1 MQELMKKY
9 LRYLP
14 HRFCAGCGNGIV
26 LNCFVRA
33 IDQLKLDTDSYLC
46 VSGIGCS
53 SWIPSPYL
61 NLDTF
66 HTLHG
71 RAIAYATGAKV
82 ANNKL
87 NVIVFTGDGDGAGIG
102 GNHLIHAARRNID
115 LTVLLLNNYT
125 YGMTGGQVAPT
136 TPHASLTST
145 SPYGNPERPFDLCKL
160 VEAAG
165 ATYVARWTVFQPR
178 ALIKSMKE
186 AILHKGFSFIEILS
200 PCPTE
205 YGRRNQLSIR
215 DYLNYFK
222 ELSNPQGNGSK
233 IPLGVFVKKEAP
245 EFCMQLNLIK
255 MKAQGKRGEKID

>member
-1 MQELMKKY
+1 MSKIMNKY

-14 HRFCAGCGNGIV
+14 HKFCSGCGNGII
-26 LNCFVRA
+26 LNCFIRA
-33 IDQLKLDTDSYLC
+33 IDQLDIDLDSYLC

-66 HTLHG
+66 HTVHG

-82 ANNKL
+82 FNNNL
-87 NVIVFTGDGDGAGIG
+87 TVIVFTGDGDGAGIG

-115 LTVLLLNNYT
+115 ITVFLVNNMI

-136 TPHASLTST
+136 TPKNAITDT
-145 SPYGNPERPFDLCKL
+145 TPFGNPEKPFDLCKL

-165 ATYVARWTVFQPR
+165 GSFIARWTVFQPR
-178 ALIKSMKE
+178 KLIKIMKE
-186 AILHKGFSFIEILS
+186 AIIHKGFSFVEILS

-205 YGRRNQLSIR
+205 YGRKNNLSII
-215 DYLNYFK
+215 DYYRYFK
-222 ELSNPQGNGSK
+222 KLVQNKDDKLKFG
-233 IPLGVFVKKEAP
+233 IFVKKNLP
-245 EFCMQLNLIK
+245 EFCEQLNKLRNNILNNK
-255 MKAQGKRGEKID
+255 NMHS